1 MLKQRP
7 PESRGASNVSLRTK
21 SREFAMQMLFQWD
34 MSQQD
39 FTRLEGKF
47 WKSAK
52 AADKTRAFAN
62 KLFEGA
68 AKDVTTLDEIIVKH
82 CDNWRF
88 ERLAA
93 IDRAVLRLAIYEM
106 RVADTPPKVVLNEA
120 VDLAKKF
127 SSQEAGG
134 FINGILDAVH
144 KSLKLK

>member
-1 MLKQRP
+1 MRTRRL

-39 FTRLEGKF
+39 FSKLEAKF
-47 WKSAK
+47 WKNAK

-68 AKDVTTLDEIIVKH
+68 AKDVAVLDALIVGH
-82 CDNWRF
+82 SDNWRF

-93 IDRAVLRLAIYEM
+93 IDRAILRLAIHEM
-106 RVADTPPKVVLNEA
+106 SGKETPPKVVLNEA
-120 VDLAKKF
+120 VDLAKKY
-127 SSQEAGG
+127 SSEEAGS
-134 FINGILDAVH
+134 FVNGILDAIH
-144 KSLKLK
+144 KSLQVK